1 MVFRISSEEGNWGWF
16 PFAVRKRVSESEIQF
31 TLSSLVEV
39 WIVFPINSSIK
50 ASKQIYE
57 RIRIHIKQEVVLY
70 KQGNEFEPPEMYEW
84 ELNEIV
90 FSNSF
95 FCQCGVCRARFLC
108 LHDFFLSPG
117 QGDLLLFRQ
126 FQSWGLFGG
135 DESIPEMKS
144 VSRSMQLAEMQVM
157 QKIQCWKKR
166 WNPWLSNDL

>member
-1 MVFRISSEEGNWGWF
+1 MVFRISSEEGNWGWC

-31 TLSSLVEV
+31 TLSAVVEV

-95 FCQCGVCRARFLC
+95 FCQCGVCHARFLC

-117 QGDLLLFRQ
+117 RFIAIQTVSELRPV
-126 FQSWGLFGG
+126 WRRRKYTR
-135 DESIPEMKS
+135 DEVREQINAARRDASGAKD
-144 VSRSMQLAEMQVM
+144 SML
-157 QKIQCWKKR
+157 KKR
-166 WNPWLSNDL
+166 